1 VGLSNQYPLLD
12 LFFTTLFFF
21 AWVLYIWVAVV
32 VILDIFRREMSGFAK
47 VLWILFVIIFS
58 WIGVLIYLLIN
69 HQGMQERRR
78 HDVAAAQSDFNHAV
92 REAVGSGGGGSGGSG
107 GSASQLET
115 AKRLL
120 DSGAITAEE
129 YGQLKAKVLAG

>member
-1 VGLSNQYPLLD
+1 MSSQYPLLD

-32 VILDIFRREMSGFAK
+32 VILDIFRRDMSGIAK
-47 VLWILFVIIFS
+47 VLWVLFVIIFS

-69 HQGMQERRR
+69 HQGMQERRQQ
-78 HDVAAAQSDFNHAV
+78 DVAAAQSDFNQAV
-92 REAVGSGGGGSGGSG
+92 RQAVATGGGSTG
-107 GSASQLET
+107 GSAGQIEA

-120 DSGAITAEE
+120 DSGAITPEE
-129 YGQLKAKVLAG
+129 YEKLKAKALAS

>member
-1 VGLSNQYPLLD
+1 MSSQYPLLD

-32 VILDIFRREMSGFAK
+32 VILDIFRRDMSGVAK
-47 VLWILFVIIFS
+47 VLWVLFVIIFS

-78 HDVAAAQSDFNHAV
+78 QDVAAAQSDFNQAV
-92 REAVGSGGGGSGGSG
+92 RQAVGTGGGSSG
-107 GSASQLET
+107 GSAGQIET

-120 DSGAITAEE
+120 DSGAISQEE
-129 YGQLKAKVLAG
+129 YDKLKAKVLAGGSGA